1 MQLFSF
7 LFLIIYFIFVNFLV
21 WSFSSFSSFCCIGEI
36 GMSLL
41 DMHKIVD
48 RTWRKDLPE
57 KDRLAN
63 AALGLAGECGEVIE
77 LLKKHLYHGHELQ
90 KEKLLIEIGDVY
102 YYLAALEIELGYIRE
117 QAEMRVQ
124 EKLKARYPEGFS
136 ADASKNRPPEQ

>member
-1 MQLFSF
+1 
-7 LFLIIYFIFVNFLV
+7 
-21 WSFSSFSSFCCIGEI
+21 
-36 GMSLL
+36 MSLL